1 MVLDEKMLSLINRIG
16 DERMESLTTGDFLV
30 INAMYH
36 AEQKPLKSQ
45 TGVWRRVDISAATD
59 MFWCA
64 AYMPQL
70 ENPVYIR
77 GSLVWIVKQTRNCY

>member
-1 MVLDEKMLSLINRIG
+1 MLSLINRIG

-36 AEQKPLKSQ
+36 AESIPQNLRQNLKRLENLGLVEHIGRNRYVLVRSLY
-45 TGVWRRVDISAATD
+45 AAVG
-59 MFWCA
+59 
-64 AYMPQL
+64 
-70 ENPVYIR
+70 NPVYIR